1 MKRKKLSNRITCMIA
16 LVSAACIAILFI
28 LSNRNMTN
36 AMRKTAEDNMIT
48 SLDAKTQIIEEYIG
62 NAETVLVSFSKGG
75 ELKEF
80 LKNPSDTGRK
90 EAAQAYTSDFYA
102 GISNWEGI
110 YLDTWDSEVV
120 THSNPNAVGM
130 IMREGESLTA
140 LQESILSAENG
151 VLNLGIKAHLHR
163 ESL

>member
-1 MKRKKLSNRITCMIA
+1 MIA
-16 LVSAACIAILFI
+16 IVSAVCIAILFI
-28 LSNRNMTN
+28 LSDRNMTN

-62 NAETVLVSFSKGG
+62 NAETVLISFSKSG

-80 LKNPSDTGRK
+80 LKNPSDPKKK
-90 EAAQAYTSDFYA
+90 EAAQTYTTEFYK

-120 THSNPNAVGM
+120 THSNPDAVG
-130 IMREGESLTA
+130 L
-140 LQESILSAENG
+140 
-151 VLNLGIKAHLHR
+151 VKAIPG
-163 ESL
+163 